1 MAETASSGG
10 AGVGTPIVIQQRFG
24 ALLTFIVA
32 ILLGMVFGGLAIV
45 ATGGDPVLAYQSL
58 VQGALGSRYGFGE
71 MLLSTTPLLFSGL
84 AVAFSFHC
92 GLFNIGVE
100 GQLTMGAMAAAIV
113 GFAIQGIPPLIH
125 ISLALT
131 AGAIAGGIWG
141 GIPGYLKARLGV
153 HEVINTI
160 MLNFIAFAI
169 TGYLV
174 GPYGPLTASDQL
186 PASPMIVEAARLPRF
201 LQGTRLTA
209 GIFIALGA
217 AFVVW
222 VILWHTRLGYRI
234 RAVGLNASA
243 AEYAGI
249 NIAYHLTAS
258 MAISGALGGL
268 AGAVEVLG
276 IHYRFFEAFSP
287 GYGFDAIAIALVGQL
302 HPLGVTAAALFFGF
316 LRAGAILMQQVAQ
329 VPRDIIF
336 VVSGVIIFFMA
347 ANLIVS
353 KFAEFV
359 SGLTGGRSR

>member
-1 MAETASSGG
+1 MAESASSGG
-10 AGVGTPIVIQQRFG
+10 GGAGAPIVIQQRFG
-24 ALLTFIVA
+24 AFIIFIIA
-32 ILLGMVFGGLAIV
+32 ILLGMVVGGLAIV
-45 ATGGDPVLAYQSL
+45 ATGGDPVLAYRAL
-58 VQGALGSRYGFGE
+58 FEGAVGSRYGFGE

-84 AVAFSFHC
+84 AVAFAFHC

-100 GQLTMGAMAAAIV
+100 GQLTMGGMAAAVV
-113 GFAIQGIPPLIH
+113 GFAVHGLPPLIH
-125 ISLALT
+125 VTLALT

-141 GIPGYLKARLGV
+141 GIPGYLKAKLGV

-169 TGYLV
+169 TSYLV
-174 GPYGPLTASDQL
+174 GPYGPLTASVQL
-186 PASPMIVEAARLPRF
+186 PASPMILDSARLPRF
-201 LQGTRLTA
+201 WEGTRLTA

-222 VILWHTRLGYRI
+222 IILWHTRLGYRI
-234 RAVGLNASA
+234 RAVGLNSRA

-249 NIAYHLTAS
+249 NIAYHLTTS

-276 IHYRFFEAFSP
+276 IHYRFYDSFSP

-302 HPLGVTAAALFFGF
+302 HPLGVTAASLFFGF
-316 LRAGAILMQQVAQ
+316 LRAGAILMQQEAQ

-336 VVSGVIIFFMA
+336 IVSGVIIFLMA
-347 ANLIVS
+347 ANLVVA
-353 KFAEFV
+353 KFAQFV
-359 SGLTGGRSR
+359 NSLRRGTG

>member
-1 MAETASSGG
+1 L
-10 AGVGTPIVIQQRFG
+10 VVG
-24 ALLTFIVA
+24 ALA
-32 ILLGMVFGGLAIV
+32 ILI
-45 ATGGDPVLAYQSL
+45 TGGDPILAYESL
-58 VQGALGSRYGFGE
+58 LKGAFGSRYGFGE

-84 AVAFSFHC
+84 AVAFAFHC

-100 GQLTMGAMAAAIV
+100 GQLTMGGMAAAIV
-113 GFAIQGIPPLIH
+113 GFSIQGLPPLLH
-125 ISLALT
+125 LGLALA
-131 AGAIAGGIWG
+131 AGALMGAVWG

-160 MLNFIAFAI
+160 MLNYVAFAI
-169 TGYLV
+169 TGWLV
-174 GPYGPLTASDQL
+174 SPTGPLTATEQL

-201 LQGTRLTA
+201 WEGTRLT
-209 GIFIALGA
+209 GGVFIAFVA

-234 RAVGLNASA
+234 RAVGKNATA

-249 NIAYHLTAS
+249 NVAYHLTAS

-276 IHYRFFEAFSP
+276 IHYRFFDSFSP

-302 HPLGVTAAALFFGF
+302 HPLGVSAAALFFGA
-316 LRAGAILMQQVAQ
+316 LRAGAILMQQEAQ

-336 VVSGVIIFFMA
+336 IVSGVIVFFMA
-347 ANLIVS
+347 ANLIVARFA
-353 KFAEFV
+353 KFVAAFREK
-359 SGLTGGRSR
+359 RA